1 MPHCYNPFSPY
12 HGRSNAIN
20 ARFDNL
26 EKGML
31 SEVLS
36 ADYDLLNRLLAKWFP
51 RWNAKRDVKTIL
63 MFDPLEMLAGSWTGM
78 MDPNV

>member
-1 MPHCYNPFSPY
+1 
-12 HGRSNAIN
+12 
-20 ARFDNL
+20 
-26 EKGML
+26 ML

-63 MFDPLEMLAGSWTGM
+63 MFDLLEMLAGSWTGM